1 MSKAKYQVND
11 FQIQGQ
17 LLGFIL
23 KDGYKVK
30 YLKIAFE
37 QREYWIKLPKELR
50 NQINQDMIPGCWLDI
65 TGSSKK
71 CRKTGKLKLTAVEVK
86 LVKGEELDNKALAA
100 TYKEDDSLNTS
111 VKKSSKIR
119 ILVCNKS
126 SCRKRGSSAIC
137 QALQSQIK
145 DYGLQENTEIK
156 LTGCLKKCKKGP
168 NLLIT
173 PDQVRYQVRYSE
185 VTPEEIPFLFKKH
198 FCV

>member
-1 MSKAKYQVND
+1 MSKAKYQVAD

-23 KDGYKVK
+23 KDGYKIK

-37 QREYWIKLPKELR
+37 QREYWIKLPKDLR
-50 NQINQDMIPGCWLDI
+50 NQINQDMVPGCWLDI

-71 CRKTGKLKLTAVEVK
+71 CRKTGKLKLRAVEVK
-86 LVKGEELDNKALAA
+86 LVKGEESDNKVPAT
-100 TYKEDDSLNTS
+100 TYKEDNSLNKS
-111 VKKSSKIR
+111 LNKSSKIR

-126 SCRKRGSSAIC
+126 SCRKRGSSALC
-137 QALQSQIK
+137 QELQSQIK

-168 NLLIT
+168 NLVIT
-173 PDQVRYQVRYSE
+173 PAKARYSE
-185 VTPEEIPFLFKKH
+185 VTPEQIPVLFKKH
-198 FCV
+198 LSL